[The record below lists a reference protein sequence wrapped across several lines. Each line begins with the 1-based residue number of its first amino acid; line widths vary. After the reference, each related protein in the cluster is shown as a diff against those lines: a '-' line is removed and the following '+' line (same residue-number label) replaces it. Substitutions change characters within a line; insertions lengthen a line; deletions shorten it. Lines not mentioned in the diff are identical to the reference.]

1 MRAITLWLAA
11 AFAAALEAQTVNLH
25 GIVSSTGGQPLAGA
39 IVVLRGMA
47 LKDTTGSDGAYS
59 IVNSPVSVGP
69 LSRPGRLVQLNGNIL
84 SLDLDSPSE
93 VEIEILQA
101 NGHLVSRERIPDAR
115 SGQIRLRLDAGSG
128 KTELL
133 LVQVRIGTETA
144 AFRTLPWADGGVA
157 SSQANAASMD
167 GIAARKTAVADTL
180 LVTATGYVG
189 KSVAI
194 TSYEQTINVVLE
206 PLAVCNPADKTADP
220 VTVNSPNTGSPVTG
234 SLEAVVETDAGLS
247 THTIYRPKVLGAG
260 KNYPILVW
268 GNGACATDGTAHPEF
283 FKEIVSHG
291 YVVVVDG
298 KPKGTGGHDMGS
310 PLATLGKPQLDAL
323 TWATGQNRK
332 PCSRF
337 YQSLDTTKV
346 GAFGWSCG
354 GLMTY
359 GASPDPRIDAVIIMS
374 SGLLNP
380 DQTVLDK
387 VHTPIAYVCGGSEDI
402 AFANCA
408 RDYKNM
414 KTQPAILANDPV
426 GHGGTYYGDNGGSFA
441 KIAIA
446 WFDWWLKGDATVKA
460 KFTGASC
467 TFCKSPWTLETK
479 NLP

>member
-1 MRAITLWLAA
+1 MRARTTLATVL
-11 AFAAALEAQTVNLH
+11 FAAAINAQTVNLN
-25 GIVSSTGGQPLAGA
+25 GTVTSLAGQPLAGA
-39 IVVLRGMA
+39 IVTLQGIG
-47 LKDTTGSDGAYS
+47 LKDTTGSDGKYS
-59 IVNSPVSVGP
+59 LAQSLVSVQP
-69 LSRPGRLVQLNGNIL
+69 LSRPGRAVQLNGNIL
-84 SLDLDSPSE
+84 SYDLETPHQVDVRIIDADGQLLS
-93 VEIEILQA
+93 L
-101 NGHLVSRERIPDAR
+101 ERISDAR
-115 SGQIRLRLDAGSG
+115 TGQYALSGNALLRKAG
-128 KTELL
+128 LL
-133 LVQVRIGTETA
+133 LVQVGIGTETA
-144 AFRTLPWADGGVA
+144 TFQILSLGDNRIA
-157 SSQANAASMD
+157 SGKAHVDIAS
-167 GIAARKTAVADTL
+167 RQLAVSDTL
-180 LVTATGYVG
+180 KVAATGYTP
-189 KSVAI
+189 KSVFVA
-194 TSYEQTINVVLE
+194 SYEQTINVTLE
-206 PLAVCNPADKTADP
+206 PLATCNPADKTADP

-234 SLEAVVETDAGLS
+234 SLEVVVETDASLS
-247 THTIYRPKVLGAG
+247 SHTIYRPKVLGAG

-298 KPKGTGGHDMGS
+298 TPKGTGGHDMGS
-310 PLATLGKPQLDAL
+310 PLSTLAKPQLDAL

-332 PCSRF
+332 ACSRF

-359 GASPDPRIDAVIIMS
+359 GASSDPRIDAVIIMS

-402 AFANCA
+402 AFNNCT

-414 KTQPAILANDPV
+414 KTVPAILANDPV

-441 KIAIA
+441 KIATA
-446 WFDWWLKGDATVKA
+446 WFDWWLKGDATIKA